1 MDSTPSG
8 HPSPSPQSR
17 QMNEAAQQLVRGA
30 LLSGVLIFGA
40 VVWWLHDSG
49 RMQPTAGD
57 VGRLLEYISYGLS
70 LIGLAAAFVI
80 RAASTPERSMQQRT
94 QWAIMAWALAESGG
108 VLGGVHYL
116 LTGVWRAWVVGALVL
131 LAALI
136 LVPVPRRE

>member
-1 MDSTPSG
+1 MDTTPSG
-8 HPSPSPQSR
+8 RSPSPSSQ
-17 QMNEAAQQLVRGA
+17 QLNEAAQQVVRGA
-30 LLSGVLIFGA
+30 LLSGVLIFGG

-49 RMQPTAGD
+49 RIQPNPGD
-57 VGRLLEYISYGLS
+57 VGGLLEFISYGLS
-70 LIGLAAAFVI
+70 VIGLVAAFVI

-108 VLGGVHYL
+108 MLGGVHYL
-116 LTGVWRAWVVGALVL
+116 LTGIWRAWVVGALVL